1 MHIFI
6 YPALKETLRD
16 RIEAEA
22 SGLGT
27 IDFNA
32 SKTESCP
39 DRLRNSDVIFGNPPL
54 AWVEPVASQLKFW
67 QLDSAGFHQYSGI
80 KTQAIVCN
88 MGDYFAIPCA
98 ETMLSGILGF
108 YRLFPEL
115 IRLQQQKKWVGTPLR
130 SGMDVLTGKNVLI
143 LGAGT
148 IGRAIAKMLRGFDCN
163 VTFVAR
169 TSRADVLSF
178 EDALPGFL
186 QNDIVINALPGNA
199 DKVVSGLFF
208 ESMRPGTLYASVGR
222 GNTTD
227 ENAMIKALTSGKL
240 LGAVLDVTLQ
250 EPLPAGHVL
259 WDMPNVI
266 LTQHTG
272 GGQKNEEDGKVDLF
286 LKNLKLFADGK
297 PLRHQVALSKG
308 Y

>member
-6 YPALKETLRD
+6 YPALKEALRD
-16 RIEAEA
+16 RIKAEA
-22 SGLGT
+22 SGFGT
-27 IDFNA
+27 IDFNTG
-32 SKTESCP
+32 KTETGSEQI
-39 DRLRNSDVIFGNPPL
+39 RNADVIFGNPPL
-54 AWVEPVASQLKFW
+54 TWIEPVASHLKFW
-67 QLDSAGFHQYSGI
+67 QLDSAGFNQYSGI
-80 KTQAIVCN
+80 STQAIVCN

-108 YRLFPEL
+108 YRLIPEL
-115 IRLQQQKKWVGTPLR
+115 IRLQQQKKWVGAPLR
-130 SGMDVLTGKNVLI
+130 SGMDVLSGKSVLI

-169 TSRADVLSF
+169 TSRPDVLSF
-178 EDALPGFL
+178 EDALPGFS
-186 QNDIVINALPGNA
+186 QNDIVINTLPGNA
-199 DKVVSGLFF
+199 EKVVSELFF

-227 ENAMIKALTSGKL
+227 ENALIAALTSGKL
-240 LGAVLDVTLQ
+240 IGAVLDVTRE
-250 EPLPAGHVL
+250 EPLPVGHVL
-259 WDMPNVI
+259 WGMPNVI

-272 GGQKNEEDGKVDLF
+272 GGQKNEEEGKVDVF
-286 LKNLKLFADGK
+286 LKNLKLYADGK
-297 PLRHQVALSKG
+297 LPRHQVTLSKG